1 MATMQQ
7 VADRAGVSIATVSFV
22 VNGTKRVSAETT
34 RRITQAIDE
43 LGFEPNANARALASR
58 KSHMIAMLVP
68 LVERDINSFIS
79 GAAAAAAD
87 RGYKLVLWPVGDD
100 PKREVSSLIASRMV
114 DGVLLMEVELDD
126 PRVDRLTELG
136 SPFALIGRTR
146 DPGSLSYVDMDFEGA
161 TACAIEQLES
171 LGHREFALVTQRF
184 DVPTLRTYAPPVRVE
199 RVFRETLEARGL
211 PHAIFRIPGD
221 PAAGRALPGLI
232 FRDHPR
238 TTALV
243 VMNDDASFGIV
254 SGLKRIGKSVPGD
267 VSVISLG
274 TSDRMGSMS
283 DPELTRLVTRGEEM
297 GKAAALALIDR
308 LEGTDAAPVQVLI
321 PLDLHEGDSTAPPAT
336 AVAEAS

>member
-7 VADRAGVSIATVSFV
+7 VADHAGVSIATVSFV
-22 VNGTKRVSAETT
+22 VNGTKRVSDETT
-34 RRITQAIDE
+34 RRVTQAIDE

-68 LVERDINSFIS
+68 LVERDINSFVF

-146 DPGSLSYVDMDFEGA
+146 NASALSYVDMDFESA
-161 TACAIEQLES
+161 TTCAIQQLEN
-171 LGHREFALVTQRF
+171 LGHRNFALITQKF
-184 DVPTLRTYAPPVRVE
+184 DAPTLRTYAPPARVE
-199 RVFRETLEARGL
+199 QVFRETLEARGL
-211 PHAIFRIPGD
+211 PHAVFRIPGE
-221 PAAGRALPGLI
+221 PAAGRALPALI
-232 FRDHPR
+232 FRDHPQ
-238 TTALV
+238 TTAIV
-243 VMNDDASFGIV
+243 VMNDDASFGFV

-283 DPELTRLVTRGEEM
+283 DPELTRLVTRAKEM
-297 GKAAALALIDR
+297 GSAAALALIDR
-308 LEGTDAAPVQVLI
+308 LEGTDTPPVQVLI
-321 PLDLHEGDSTAPPAT
+321 PLDLHEGDSTAVAPT
-336 AVAEAS
+336 ARAS